1 MIQRVKILDITP
13 ILRGSAVEN
22 RVSVVFVEAI
32 FKDRGT
38 LFCSSRIFKFWSS
51 DFSKNQVSTFQ
62 ENWFLTP

>member
-13 ILRGSAVEN
+13 ILRGSAVEK

-38 LFCSSRIFKFWSS
+38 LFFFESHF
-51 DFSKNQVSTFQ
+51 
-62 ENWFLTP
+62 